1 MLETRKRTIEF
12 CQFPGFRHG
21 ELVELPSQIESLP
34 ILHKITKAQ
43 DFNVSTNK
51 KVQPIHVPHKMTLDV
66 PFRCFHYVFWLL
78 FY

>member
-21 ELVELPSQIESLP
+21 ELVELPAQIESLP

-43 DFNVSTNK
+43 DFNVSAPRK
-51 KVQPIHVPHKMTLDV
+51 IQQILYMSHKMTSDV
-66 PFRCFHYVFWLL
+66 PFY
-78 FY
+78 